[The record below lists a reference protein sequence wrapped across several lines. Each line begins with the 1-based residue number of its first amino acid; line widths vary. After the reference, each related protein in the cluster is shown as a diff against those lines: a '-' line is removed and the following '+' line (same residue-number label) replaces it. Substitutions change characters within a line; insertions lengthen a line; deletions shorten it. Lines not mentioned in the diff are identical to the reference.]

1 MGRVGS
7 RYRFRHG
14 LVMEVNYSLLSFQV
28 DGGTVNA
35 HSCPLSLCPRIP
47 RGHHHST
54 QLLKIWTESV
64 KDDLSSEPWW
74 LQALCRVSISHA
86 RVAQKSY
93 GNEKRF
99 FCPPPCVVICGNG
112 WNLRRQQLL
121 AQGLSP
127 EAASL
132 TGTLGVE
139 GGQGSPDPLHL
150 SHDDDAGMTFACAK
164 SLYISDT
171 DRRKTFQLALK
182 LRHAGGQ
189 PIGTFLGSPIRV
201 ISKPSKKKQGARHG
215 ELAVVSGSHVALFSR
230 LRSQT
235 VSTRFLLAT
244 PPIFTGSARRWAS
257 LLLHVVSDQQ
267 SRESELSTMEGVVR
281 YGATI
286 QLVCTLTGLA
296 LPPLVVRRVERGTAS
311 LQCTEPVSQLHKVAL
326 QVSGKDLYLGL
337 VGHSVIFAQLS
348 SVGDGARLE
357 ILGEGLD
364 TGLCICFGEIPMETV
379 FRPPN
384 SLICTVPDVSAFSS
398 DDLQTRP
405 LRVPLSLSRPHDS
418 LTFPTHFTITFS
430 PENPL
435 LTLTPRQNQAL
446 PPRNTSAYPRVA
458 GGKWTGSQKT
468 MDAWLSALHDEFSK
482 SRFNLS

>member
-1 MGRVGS
+1 
-7 RYRFRHG
+7 
-14 LVMEVNYSLLSFQV
+14 MEDRLASGAIKRRCQV
-28 DGGTVNA
+28 EVTGPG
-35 HSCPLSLCPRIP
+35 
-47 RGHHHST
+47 
-54 QLLKIWTESV
+54 KM
-64 KDDLSSEPWW
+64 
-74 LQALCRVSISHA
+74 SIM
-86 RVAQKSY
+86 
-93 GNEKRF
+93 F

-337 VGHSVIFAQLS
+337 VGHSVIFAQATPCPGDACRQILSDSSSWTIIGTETTDISFYQSLGPPTPLASPIPTALSLQLS